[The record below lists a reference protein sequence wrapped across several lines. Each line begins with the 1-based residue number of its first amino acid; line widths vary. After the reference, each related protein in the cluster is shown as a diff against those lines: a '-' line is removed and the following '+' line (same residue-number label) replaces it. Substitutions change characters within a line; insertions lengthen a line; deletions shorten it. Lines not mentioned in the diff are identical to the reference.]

1 MDPISQGAIGAAL
14 ATATYT
20 RRKKL
25 LTVALLGTLA
35 GMAPDLDVLMQ
46 SPTDPLLFL
55 EYHRQFSHALVFIP
69 IGALLVALPLFKF
82 FARKVLTWR
91 ETYLACLAGYATH
104 GLLDAC
110 TSYGTQ
116 LFWPFSNVR
125 VAWNNSSI
133 VDPLF
138 TLPLVGLVAAAVI
151 FSKRHFAIA
160 AMVWALGYLGFGWL
174 QQERA
179 MAVAEAQAVARGHDP
194 QRLSVKPSFG
204 NIFLFKS
211 IYQDQG
217 FYYVDAVR
225 VAVDEH
231 WCEGSRI
238 EQFDQARSFPDLP
251 SNSQQAKDIARFS
264 WFSHDYLA
272 QDPTGRVID
281 MRYSML
287 PDSVDP
293 MWGIVVDAERPND
306 HVSWWASREL
316 GPGELDRFTD
326 LLLGRGCE
334 QVLAIE

>member
-1 MDPISQGAIGAAL
+1 M
-14 ATATYT
+14 
-20 RRKKL
+20 
-25 LTVALLGTLA
+25 
-35 GMAPDLDVLMQ
+35 
-46 SPTDPLLFL
+46 
-55 EYHRQFSHALVFIP
+55 
-69 IGALLVALPLFKF
+69 
-82 FARKVLTWR
+82 
-91 ETYLACLAGYATH
+91 
-104 GLLDAC
+104 
-110 TSYGTQ
+110 
-116 LFWPFSNVR
+116 
-125 VAWNNSSI
+125 AWNNSSI

-287 PDSVDP
+287 PDSIDP

-326 LLLGRGCE
+326 LLLGRGCK
-334 QVLAIE
+334 QASAIE

>member
-14 ATATYT
+14 ATATRE
-20 RRKKL
+20 RREKL
-25 LTVALLGTLA
+25 FTVAWLGALA
-35 GMAPDLDVLMQ
+35 GMAPDLDVLIQ

-55 EYHRQFSHALVFIP
+55 EYHRQFTHALVFIP
-69 IGALLVALPLFKF
+69 IGALLVAWPLFR
-82 FARKVLTWR
+82 FARKSLSWR

-116 LFWPFSNVR
+116 LFWPFSDVR

-138 TLPLVGLVAAAVI
+138 TLPLLGLVVAAVI

-160 AMVWALGYLGFGWL
+160 AMAWALGYLSLGWL

-179 MAVAEAQAVARGHDP
+179 MAVAEAQAVARGHNP
-194 QRLSVKPSFG
+194 ERLSVKPSFG

-225 VAVDEH
+225 VAVDES
-231 WCEGSRI
+231 WCAGSRI
-238 EQFDQARSFPDLP
+238 AQFDRTRSFPDLSP
-251 SNSQQAKDIARFS
+251 DSQQATDIERFR

-272 QDPTGRVID
+272 QDSAGRVID
-281 MRYSML
+281 MRYSMV
-287 PDSVDP
+287 PDSINP
-293 MWGIVVDAERPND
+293 MWGIAVDVERPND

-316 GPGELDRFTD
+316 GPGEMDRFTD
-326 LLLGRGCE
+326 LLLGRGCK
-334 QVLAIE
+334 QVSAKE